1 MRFLFNSFIICF
13 ISSLLISCERDI
25 AIEIPIEPIPYNPTF
40 VEFISP
46 IGFPPANIPFDNP
59 MTEEGILLGKKL
71 FNDPILSVNNQQACV
86 NCHLQEFSFTDPLQ
100 FSIGTSGSIGNR
112 NSMAL
117 VNLAWGTSNF
127 WDGSTSSLEE
137 QALDPVTSPIELH
150 SISWKQVIEEL
161 KDSEDYP
168 DLFYKAFGVIDFD
181 STHVAKA
188 IAQFERTLVSAQS
201 KFDLYVQNQI
211 NLTNS
216 ELRGMEIYMTEKGDC
231 FHCHSYPFMTNH
243 DFHNN
248 GLDSEP
254 FADNGL
260 GDFTGEQLDN
270 GKFKTPTLRN
280 IALTAPYMHDGRFAT
295 LEEVVEHYNSGGVE
309 SSTIDPLM
317 KHVGEGLGL
326 TSQDKSD
333 LVNFMLTFTDTAF
346 INNTIFHP

>member
-1 MRFLFNSFIICF
+1 MRFIFNKLITSTIC
-13 ISSLLISCERDI
+13 ILLISCERDI
-25 AIEIPIEPIPYNPTF
+25 AVEIPIEPVLYNPTF

-59 MTEEGILLGKKL
+59 MTEEGISLGKKL

-100 FSIGTSGSIGNR
+100 FSVGTSGSIGHR

-150 SISWKQVIEEL
+150 SISWGQVIDEIKNTEV
-161 KDSEDYP
+161 YP
-168 DLFYKAFGVIDFD
+168 DLFYKAFGVVDFD

-188 IAQFERTLVSAQS
+188 IAQFERSLVSAQS
-201 KFDLYVQNQI
+201 KFDLYVQRKT
-211 NLTNS
+211 NLTDS

-254 FADNGL
+254 FTDNGL
-260 GDFTGEQLDN
+260 GDFTGEILDN

-280 IALTAPYMHDGRFAT
+280 IAFTAPYMHDGRFAT
-295 LEEVVEHYNSGGVE
+295 LEEVVEHYNSGGIE
-309 SSTIDPLM
+309 SSTVDPLM
-317 KHVGEGLGL
+317 KHVGKGLGL
-326 TSQDKSD
+326 TEQEKTD
-333 LVNFMLTFTDTAF
+333 LVKFMLTFTDTAF
-346 INNTIFHP
+346 INNPIYQP

>member
-1 MRFLFNSFIICF
+1 MRFIFNKLITSTIC
-13 ISSLLISCERDI
+13 ILLISCERDI
-25 AIEIPIEPIPYNPTF
+25 AVEIPIEPVLYNPTF

-59 MTEEGILLGKKL
+59 MTEEGISLGKKL

-100 FSIGTSGSIGNR
+100 FSVGTSGSIGHR

-117 VNLAWGTSNF
+117 VNLAWGTSNL

-150 SISWKQVIEEL
+150 SISWGQVIDEIKNTEV
-161 KDSEDYP
+161 YP
-168 DLFYKAFGVIDFD
+168 DLFYKAFGVVDFD

-188 IAQFERTLVSAQS
+188 IAQFERSLVSAQS
-201 KFDLYVQNQI
+201 KFDLYVQRKT
-211 NLTNS
+211 NLTDS

-254 FADNGL
+254 FTDNGL
-260 GDFTGEQLDN
+260 GDFTGEILDN

-280 IALTAPYMHDGRFAT
+280 IAFTAPYMHDGRFAT
-295 LEEVVEHYNSGGVE
+295 LEEVVEHYNSGGIE
-309 SSTIDPLM
+309 SSTVDPLM
-317 KHVGEGLGL
+317 KHVGKGLGL
-326 TSQDKSD
+326 TEQEKTD
-333 LVNFMLTFTDTAF
+333 LVKFMLTFTDTAF
-346 INNTIFHP
+346 INNPIYQP